1 MQKYVTPQP
10 GRSADRAQPN
20 IVNRDD
26 YKMHILKRQ
35 YFDGE
40 YEILIERWIPETGWT
55 RTQILCDRA
64 MLQKIVDV
72 INARDTE

>member
-1 MQKYVTPQP
+1 MNKP
-10 GRSADRAQPN
+10 APN

-55 RTQILCDRA
+55 RTQILADRA

>member
-1 MQKYVTPQP
+1 MQQYTTPQP
-10 GRSADRAQPN
+10 GRTPAKHGPN

-35 YFDGE
+35 WQDGE

-55 RTQILCDRA
+55 STQILC
-64 MLQKIVDV
+64 
-72 INARDTE
+72 NAEELERIKGVL